1 MLDGGYNIPSLPDFE
16 PGSVWLVGAGP
27 GDPGLLSLLGCYAIG
42 AADDVVYDALVSED
56 ILALAGANTKL
67 HYAGKRGGR
76 PSAKQADISEKL
88 ISLARTGRKVLRLKG
103 GDPFI
108 FGRGG
113 EEALALA
120 AAGVPFRLVPGITAA
135 VAGLAYAG
143 IPITDR
149 RVNSAVTLITGHEA
163 GGGPPEGL
171 DWPALSS
178 GAPVLILYMALRHL
192 SWIAERLMAAGRAGD
207 TAVTLIANATLADQ
221 KIVETT
227 LARAAEDSATAHLEA
242 PAIIA
247 VGDVVSLRTALDP
260 AATPQAR
267 ARAALEFLAA
277 REAEE
282 ATR

>member
-1 MLDGGYNIPSLPDFE
+1 
-16 PGSVWLVGAGP
+16 VGAGP

-135 VAGLAYAG
+135 VAATHRGARNYLTKPASA
-143 IPITDR
+143 TDILQALEADPANPSLPLPATPPSLQR
-149 RVNSAVTLITGHEA
+149 LEWEHIQRTLDAHDGNI
-163 GGGPPEGL
+163 
-171 DWPALSS
+171 S
-178 GAPVLILYMALRHL
+178 
-192 SWIAERLMAAGRAGD
+192 
-207 TAVTLIANATLADQ
+207 
-221 KIVETT
+221 
-227 LARAAEDSATAHLEA
+227 RAADALGIHRRTLQRRLKKRPSPSAYERDK
-242 PAIIA
+242 
-247 VGDVVSLRTALDP
+247 GG
-260 AATPQAR
+260 
-267 ARAALEFLAA
+267 E
-277 REAEE
+277 
-282 ATR
+282 